1 MSDQVQQAAV
11 QEEAAL
17 MESATLSRRRM
28 MRLGAVSAAGG
39 LAAAG
44 VVASA
49 SPAAAA
55 SPNDWYTVT
64 PGQSIQG
71 ALNSAEAAGGGVVYL
86 TAGTHNV
93 GSTLSMGANII
104 LRGAGANTVL
114 RATATFN
121 FMLELKANS
130 QASAVEDLRMF
141 GAGKAGGIRVTTV
154 GTGLFSGSD
163 SYVSL
168 RNLFVHNTTNQ
179 GVLVENGTREARMH
193 NVVVLSPKF
202 SHGIDFKGVDSI
214 LSDCTAASAGDG
226 VNGGQYHGFLIAGG
240 NNRLTGCK
248 AFYNSGSGFQITG
261 NRGQLSACQA
271 QDNYVDGFRLDG
283 CADVALSACCS
294 DSNRWVGLR
303 LRNTLAVTCGDF
315 SSFSRGGGL
324 YVQNHG
330 MRLQSASYSRVTGI
344 TRSNT
349 SGLTTDAASNA
360 TCDTSGVIEA

>member
-1 MSDQVQQAAV
+1 MSDQSHEDVMI
-11 QEEAAL
+11 EP
-17 MESATLSRRRM
+17 ATVSRRRM
-28 MRLGAVSAAGG
+28 MRLGAASAVGG

-49 SPAAAA
+49 SPAGAA
-55 SPNDWYTVT
+55 SPSDWFVVN

-71 ALNSAEAAGGGVVYL
+71 ALNAAEGAGGGVVYL
-86 TAGTHNV
+86 TAGNHNV
-93 GSTLSMGANII
+93 TSTLTMGANII
-104 LRGAGANTVL
+104 LRGAGANSVM
-114 RATATFN
+114 RATATFD

-141 GAGKAGGIRVTTV
+141 GAGKAGGIRVTTT

-168 RNLFVHNTTNQ
+168 RNLFIHNTTKQ
-179 GVLVENGTREARMH
+179 GVLVENGTREARLH

-226 VNGGQYHGFLIAGG
+226 ENGGAYHGFLISGG

-248 AFYNSGSGFQITG
+248 AFYNSGSGFHITG
-261 NRGQLSACQA
+261 NRGQFSACQA

-283 CADVALSACCS
+283 ADDVALSACCS

-303 LRNTLAVTCGDF
+303 LRDALAVTCDSF

-330 MRLQSASYSRVTGI
+330 IRVQTSSHSRITGI

-349 SGLTTDAASNA
+349 SGLTTDTASDA